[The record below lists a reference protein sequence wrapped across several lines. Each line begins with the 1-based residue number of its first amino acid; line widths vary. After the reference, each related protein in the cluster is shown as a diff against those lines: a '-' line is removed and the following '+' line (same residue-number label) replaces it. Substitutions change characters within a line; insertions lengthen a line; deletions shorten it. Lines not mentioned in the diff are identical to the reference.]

1 MKDAIRN
8 NPIRWLTYA
17 AIIWLFIG
25 VFNLLSAIIK
35 GDIWHIS
42 CSKEFFNAIDP
53 LAPFRMAVSLLFLY
67 LYHKKS
73 LYAWHTMMIPFVLG
87 LPSYLILRRY
97 NIYYQPLDVLNDI
110 YLFVIWIVFIIAM
123 LLILPRYKKYLGIV
137 KE

>member
-17 AIIWLFIG
+17 AI
-25 VFNLLSAIIK
+25 V
-35 GDIWHIS
+35 
-42 CSKEFFNAIDP
+42 
-53 LAPFRMAVSLLFLY
+53 
-67 LYHKKS
+67 
-73 LYAWHTMMIPFVLG
+73 WHTMMIPLVLD

-123 LLILPRYKKYLGIV
+123 LLILPRYKKYLAELSGSITHC
-137 KE
+137 KQSCLAK